1 MFLNQEPCLEII
13 QTRGQILGLEHVV
26 NLFSILF
33 TVTKTKEGLK
43 VSCYC
48 QTDIR
53 KLEYV
58 QLCVQTVVFIGL
70 MQDLLKWVCL

>member
-1 MFLNQEPCLEII
+1 MEII

-48 QTDIR
+48 QADIR

-58 QLCVQTVVFIGL
+58 QLCIQTVVFIGL